1 MRDRCSARASADG
14 RGRREVASTPVSGP
28 RRLSQAISEGDGI
41 SILVEVLDADAARN
55 AEEQGA
61 EGIVL
66 RTSAGGVRAATAL
79 PLVWNGSLENAADAD
94 AVVVDVDTQRER
106 LAEVIDKA
114 HALGVE
120 CVLRVR
126 DEDELEHVLDLV
138 DPEILLLSAEDAD
151 DDQHHL
157 DRLLELL
164 LDVPAGKLAIAELV
178 VASPDEIAELERAGV
193 DAVLVTAGDIA
204 LLVRDAPPEV

>member
-1 MRDRCSARASADG
+1 
-14 RGRREVASTPVSGP
+14 VTGP

-41 SILVEVLDADAARN
+41 SILVEVIDADTART
-55 AEEQGA
+55 AEMQGA
-61 EGIVL
+61 EGVVL
-66 RTSAGGVRAATAL
+66 RSSARGVRSATGL
-79 PLVWNGSLENAADAD
+79 PVVWNGSLESAADAD
-94 AVVVDVDTQRER
+94 AVVVDVDAERER
-106 LAEVIDKA
+106 LAEVIDEV

-126 DEDELEHVLDLV
+126 DEEDLEHVLEIV
-138 DPEILLLSAEDAD
+138 DPEILLLSAEDKD

-164 LDVPAGKLAIAELV
+164 LDVPAGKLAIAELE

-193 DAVLVTAGDIA
+193 DAVLVTTGDIG
-204 LLVRDAPPEV
+204 LLVGDAPPEV

>member
-1 MRDRCSARASADG
+1 M
-14 RGRREVASTPVSGP
+14 TGP
-28 RRLSQAISEGDGI
+28 RSLSQAISEGDGI
-41 SILVEVLDADAARN
+41 SILVEVVDADAARS

-66 RTSAGGVRAATAL
+66 RAAADGVRAATAL
-79 PLVWNGSLENAADAD
+79 PLVWNGALRDAADAD
-94 AVVVDVDTQRER
+94 AVVVDVESERDR
-106 LAEVIDKA
+106 LAEVIEQV

-126 DEDELEHVLDLV
+126 DEDELELVLEV
-138 DPEILLLSAEDAD
+138 SDPEILLLSAEDTD

-164 LDVPAGKLAIAELV
+164 PDIPAGKLAIAELV
-178 VASPDEIAELERAGV
+178 VASPAEIAELERAGV

-204 LLVRDAPPEV
+204 PLVGDAPPEV